1 MFSGIVVGTG
11 KVNKVIKFEDY
22 NELRLLQH
30 CMFLL

>member
-22 NELRLLQH
+22 NVLEISYPKDH
-30 CMFLL
+30 D